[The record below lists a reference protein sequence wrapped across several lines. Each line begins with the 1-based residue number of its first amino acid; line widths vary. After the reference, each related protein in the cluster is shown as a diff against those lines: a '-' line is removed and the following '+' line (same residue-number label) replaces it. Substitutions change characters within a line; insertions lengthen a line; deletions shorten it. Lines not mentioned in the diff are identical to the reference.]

1 MYSDKTTEL
10 LKKLCSTD
18 SPSGREKKIGEVI
31 KSEAERLG
39 YDVKEDALGSIIA
52 RKPGDGKKIMLDAHM
67 DEIGVI
73 ASYADENGFIRF
85 GAVGGLYTRELVR
98 RRVRFQ
104 NGTIGVIGSE
114 EEEFNK
120 KPQLGKLY
128 IDIGAQDREAA
139 EKYVKTGD
147 MAVFDGEFY
156 VNGDTVISKALDN
169 RAGCCILLSVMEMI
183 AEKDTKNDLY
193 FVFSTQ
199 EEVGLR
205 GAKTAAFSIMPDY
218 AIAVDVTDT
227 GDTPECPP
235 MAVKLGDGAAVKI
248 MDRSVMCD
256 AEVIDILTGIAD
268 KKGIKYQREIMTDGG
283 TNTGAIAL
291 TGAGVKA
298 GAVSLPVRYIHSP
311 SELAKLSDIEEC
323 IKLIEE
329 VCLSV

>member
-128 IDIGAQDREAA
+128 IDIGAQDRESA
-139 EKYVKTGD
+139 EKFVKTGD